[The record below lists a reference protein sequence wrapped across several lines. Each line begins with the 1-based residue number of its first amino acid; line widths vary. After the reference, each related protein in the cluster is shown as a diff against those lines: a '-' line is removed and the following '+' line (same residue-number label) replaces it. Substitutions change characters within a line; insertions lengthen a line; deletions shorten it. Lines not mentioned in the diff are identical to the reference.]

1 MKVKQLEHLKHTLPT
16 TPGILGKEEYC
27 NTAVLVL
34 LMLIDGEYHF
44 VFQKRNSQ
52 IRQGG
57 EVSFPGGIFDPGKDK
72 TFAETAIRETVEEL
86 GIPENKITIIG
97 ALDTLVHPTGLTI
110 DAFLGLAHITSI
122 DEMTIN
128 SSEVEYVFTVPV
140 AYFENTEPDKY
151 TINIKFHPSYIDKET
166 REEIN
171 LFPAGQLGLPE
182 MYTRPWGVGKHNV
195 LVYQVKNEVI
205 WGITAKFV
213 YDVVKRIK
221 SLQNVCK

>member
-1 MKVKQLEHLKHTLPT
+1 MKVQQLEHLKHTLPA
-16 TPGILGKEEYC
+16 TPGILGKGEYR
-27 NTAVLVL
+27 NTAILVL

-72 TFAETAIRETVEEL
+72 TFQDTAIRETVEEL

-97 ALDTLVHPTGLTI
+97 VLDTLVHPTGFTI
-110 DAFLGLAHITSI
+110 DAFLGVAHITSI
-122 DEMTIN
+122 DEMAVN

-140 AYFENTEPDKY
+140 AYFENSEPDKY
-151 TINIKFHPSYIDKET
+151 TINIKFHPSYIDEET
-166 REEIN
+166 GKEIN
-171 LFPAGQLGLPE
+171 LFPAGELGLPE
-182 MYTRPWGVGKHNV
+182 MYTRPWGVGKYTV
-195 LVYQVKNEVI
+195 LVYQVNNEVI

-213 YDVVKRIK
+213 NYIVEKLKSVIK
-221 SLQNVCK
+221 